1 VKPADLLDVA
11 DALLN
16 FSPGRP
22 SEAFLRRAASTVYYA
37 AFHFVARECADLMIG
52 GASAA
57 RSKPA
62 WAQAYRALEH
72 GHCKAQCE
80 NSGIIGK
87 FPTEIKGF
95 ANLFV
100 ALQRQRHMAD
110 YDPFATFSK
119 SDILRDLDFTRAAM
133 KSFKSA
139 PKSDRRAFCA
149 WVLLRAPR
157 R

>member
-1 VKPADLLDVA
+1 MKPADLLDVA

-22 SEAFLRRAASTVYYA
+22 SEASLRRASSTVYYA
-37 AFHFVARECADLMIG
+37 LFHFIARECADLMIG
-52 GASAA
+52 GAGAA

-72 GHCKAQCE
+72 GHCKSQCE
-80 NSGIIGK
+80 NAGIMKK
-87 FPTEIKGF
+87 FPKEI
-95 ANLFV
+95 ADCAYLFV

-110 YDPFATFSK
+110 YDPSASFSK
-119 SDILRDLDFTRAAM
+119 SDILRDLSSTRAAM
-133 KSFKSA
+133 KSFKAA